1 MIILWHIFYIDF
13 KWIKKYI
20 KKKPTYSLLRKISKK
35 VEISLKN
42 MKNCFVRHGR
52 GEAES
57 LVELKPATLLKKRLW
72 YGCFPM
78 NSAKFSEHHFF

>member
-1 MIILWHIFYIDF
+1 
-13 KWIKKYI
+13 
-20 KKKPTYSLLRKISKK
+20 
-35 VEISLKN
+35 

-57 LVELKPATLLKKRLW
+57 LVELKPVTLLKKRLW
-72 YGCFPM
+72 YGCYPM